1 MNILSFGASASK
13 HSINKQFAHFVADQF
28 GTDKTSKIDLIDFPL
43 TVFTVDEEKE
53 NGFPANV
60 HQFLEK
66 IYAADLIVIS
76 MAEHNGSY
84 TTWFKNLFDWASRV
98 NTKFFTDKKILLL
111 STSPGPRGGIGS
123 LTAAE
128 DRFPRHGAQILATF
142 SLPNFETNFDAS
154 IGILNNDLKMEL
166 EKIISQVKAQEI

>member
-13 HSINKQFAHFVADQF
+13 HSINKQFAHYVADQL
-28 GTDKTSKIDLIDFPL
+28 GIYETGKIDLIDFPL
-43 TVFTVDEEKE
+43 PIYTVDAENE

-60 HQFLEK
+60 HLFLEK
-66 IYAADLIVIS
+66 VYSADLIVIS
-76 MAEHNGSY
+76 MAEHNGTY

-111 STSPGPRGGIGS
+111 STSPGPRGGIGA

-128 DRFPRHGAQILATF
+128 DRFPRHGAQIISTF
-142 SLPNFETNFDAS
+142 SLPNFETNFKAS
-154 IGILNNDLKMEL
+154 EGILNKDLKIEL
-166 EKIISQVKAQEI
+166 EKIISQVKKQEK

>member
-43 TVFTVDEEKE
+43 PVFTVDEEKE

-60 HQFLEK
+60 HLFLEK

-76 MAEHNGSY
+76 MAEHNGTY

-111 STSPGPRGGIGS
+111 STSPGPRGGIGA

-128 DRFPRHGAQILATF
+128 DRFPRHGAQIIATF
-142 SLPNFETNFDAS
+142 SLPNFETNFS
-154 IGILNNDLKMEL
+154 TTEGILNNDLKMEL
-166 EKIISQVKAQEI
+166 EKIISQVKAQEM

>member
-13 HSINKQFAHFVADQF
+13 QSINKQFAHFVADQF

-43 TVFTVDEEKE
+43 PVFTVDEEKE

-76 MAEHNGSY
+76 MAEHNGTY

-142 SLPNFETNFDAS
+142 SLPNFETNFS
-154 IGILNNDLKMEL
+154 TTEGILNKDLKVEL

>member
-13 HSINKQFAHFVADQF
+13 QSINKQFAHFVADQF

-43 TVFTVDEEKE
+43 PVFTVDEEKE
-53 NGFPANV
+53 NGFPENV
-60 HQFLEK
+60 HLFLEK
-66 IYAADLIVIS
+66 VYSADLIIIS
-76 MAEHNGSY
+76 MAEHNGTY

-98 NTKFFTDKKILLL
+98 NTKFFTYKKIILL
-111 STSPGPRGGIGS
+111 STSPGPRGGIGA

-142 SLPNFETNFDAS
+142 SLPNFETNFHAS
-154 IGILNNDLKMEL
+154 LGILNNVLKIEL
-166 EKIISQVKAQEI
+166 EKIIYQVKTQEK